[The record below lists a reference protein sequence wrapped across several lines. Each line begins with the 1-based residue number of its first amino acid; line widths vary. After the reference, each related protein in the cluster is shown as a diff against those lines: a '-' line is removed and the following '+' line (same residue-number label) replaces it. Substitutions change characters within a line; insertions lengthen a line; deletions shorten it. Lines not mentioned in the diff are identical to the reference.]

1 MKTIKN
7 KRAYFDFNIL
17 EEFDCGIMLEG
28 GEVKSIRDGNVSMN
42 DSFIFISN
50 SEVYIKSFRVSKYS
64 HAHPSVVHIED
75 RDKKLLLTKKQIE
88 KIQKFLKDKGNTCVP
103 LKVFIKSNKI
113 KVKIGLGKGKKLY
126 DKRKDLKEKDL
137 KREISRN
144 T

>member
-28 GEVKSIRDGNVSMN
+28 GEVKSIRNGNVSMN

-103 LKVFIKSNKI
+103 LKVFTKSNKI